1 VIIRATFKIN
11 KDIKMTD
18 KEKREVRVRFAPS
31 PTGYLHVGGLRTA
44 LFNYLFAR
52 KNRGKFILRIEDT
65 DQKRSIPGAVENLIS
80 TLKTVGMEYDEGPD
94 KGGEYGPYIQTQRS
108 EIYRERAEVLLQS
121 GHAYYCF
128 CTEERL
134 EQLRE
139 VQKKT
144 KRPTMYDG
152 KCRNMPKDR
161 VEENLKNGVPYVIR
175 LRYPKEG
182 RIVFDD
188 IVRQK
193 VAMDNSQI
201 DDQILIKSDGLP
213 TYHLA
218 SVVDDHLM
226 KISHVIRGE
235 EWLSSVP
242 KHIYLYESF
251 GWEIPIFAHLP
262 LLLNSD
268 RSKLSKRQGDV
279 AVESYL
285 EKGYMTEALL
295 NFIALLGWHAADDR
309 EIYTLKELEEAFSLE
324 RINKAG
330 AIFDIEKL
338 NWMGGHYIRHLS
350 VEYIGEKARH
360 FFEEA
365 GIDIS
370 DSEKYQKVINVARD
384 YIHCLSTIVEHAKMF
399 YEQLAFSDEDRKL
412 IEEENS
418 QKIYS
423 FWIEEL
429 GKKAEWSPEEISALI
444 KKATGDLAIKGK
456 NFYFPLR
463 LALFG
468 NCHGPDIPT
477 LIDILGRDDSIQRLK
492 DCLV

>member
-1 VIIRATFKIN
+1 MTN
-11 KDIKMTD
+11 KNTS
-18 KEKREVRVRFAPS
+18 EVRVRFAPS

-52 KNRGKFILRIEDT
+52 KNKGKFILRIEDT
-65 DQKRSIPGAVENLIS
+65 DQKRTIPGAIENLMA
-80 TLKTVGMEYDEGPD
+80 TLKAVGLEYDEGPD
-94 KGGEYGPYIQTQRS
+94 KGGDFGPYIQTERS
-108 EIYRERAEVLLQS
+108 ETYRDHVKTLLES

-134 EQLRE
+134 EKLRD
-139 VQKKT
+139 VQRKT
-144 KRPTMYDG
+144 KQPTMYDG
-152 KCRNMPKDR
+152 KCRNLPKDR
-161 VEENLKNGVPYVIR
+161 VEENLNKNMPFVIR
-175 LRYPKEG
+175 LKYPKEG

-193 VAMDNSQI
+193 VAMDNAQI

-251 GWEIPIFAHLP
+251 GWEAPTFAHLP

-285 EKGYMTEALL
+285 EKGYLTDALL
-295 NFIALLGWHAADDR
+295 NFILLLGWHAADDR
-309 EIYTLKELEEAFSLE
+309 EIYTLQEMEQAFSLE

-330 AIFDIEKL
+330 AIFDTEKL
-338 NWMGGHYIRHLS
+338 NWMGGYYVRHLS
-350 VEYIGEKARH
+350 VEDIAERARP

-365 GIDIS
+365 GIDIGNN
-370 DSEKYQKVINVARD
+370 EKYLKVINTARD
-384 YIHCLSTIVEHAKMF
+384 YVHRLSDMVEHSKMF
-399 YEQLAFSDEDRKL
+399 YEDMTFGEEDRIL
-412 IEEENS
+412 IGEETS
-418 QKIYS
+418 QKLYS
-423 FWIEEL
+423 FWVEEL
-429 GKKAEWSPEEISALI
+429 EKKTDWTPEDISSLI
-444 KKATGDLAIKGK
+444 KQATGELGIKGK
-456 NFYFPLR
+456 NFYFPIR

-468 NCHGPDIPT
+468 SCHGPDIPT

-492 DCLV
+492 DCLT

>member
-1 VIIRATFKIN
+1 
-11 KDIKMTD
+11 MTRIEA
-18 KEKREVRVRFAPS
+18 KEVRVRFAPS

-52 KNRGKFILRIEDT
+52 KNKGKFILRIEDT
-65 DQKRSIPGAVENLIS
+65 DQKRSIPGAVEKLMS
-80 TLKTVGMEYDEGPD
+80 TLKAVGLEYDEGPD
-94 KGGEYGPYIQTQRS
+94 RGGEFGPYIQTERS
-108 EIYRERAEVLLQS
+108 EIYRDHAKTLLEAGQ
-121 GHAYYCF
+121 AYYCF

-134 EQLRE
+134 EKLRD

-152 KCRNMPKDR
+152 KCRDLPKEK
-161 VEENLKNGVPYVIR
+161 VEENLSKGIPYVIR
-175 LRYPKEG
+175 LKYPKEG

-193 VAMDNSQI
+193 VAMENSQV

-226 KISHVIRGE
+226 EISHVIRGE

-251 GWEIPIFAHLP
+251 GWEAPSFAHLP

-285 EKGYMTEALL
+285 EKGYLTEALL
-295 NFIALLGWHAADDR
+295 NFIVLLGWHAADDR
-309 EIYTLKELEEAFSLE
+309 EIYTLQEMEEAFSLD

-330 AIFDIEKL
+330 AIFDTEKL
-338 NWMGGHYIRHLS
+338 NWMGGYYVRHLS
-350 VEYIGEKARH
+350 VEYVAEKSRPY
-360 FFEEA
+360 FEAA

-370 DSEKYQKVINVARD
+370 DNEKYLKVVNMARD
-384 YIHCLSTIVEHAKMF
+384 YVYRLSDMVEHATMF
-399 YEQLAFSDEDRKL
+399 YEDLTFSDEDRIL
-412 IEEENS
+412 IEEENA
-418 QKIYS
+418 QRLYS
-423 FWIEEL
+423 FWVEEL
-429 GKKAEWSPEEISALI
+429 EKKADWDPEEISSLI
-444 KKATGDLAIKGK
+444 KRATGEMGIKGK

-468 NCHGPDIPT
+468 SCHGPDIPT
-477 LIDILGRDDSIQRLK
+477 LIDILGRDGSVKRLK
-492 DCLV
+492 DCLSG

>member
-1 VIIRATFKIN
+1 MTN
-11 KDIKMTD
+11 KNTS
-18 KEKREVRVRFAPS
+18 EVRVRFAPS

-52 KNRGKFILRIEDT
+52 KNKGKFILRIEDT

-80 TLKTVGMEYDEGPD
+80 TLKAVGLEYDEGPD
-94 KGGEYGPYIQTQRS
+94 RGGEFGPYVQTERS
-108 EIYRERAEVLLQS
+108 EIYRDHAKTLLES

-134 EQLRE
+134 EKLRE

-152 KCRNMPKDR
+152 KCRDLPKNII
-161 VEENLKNGVPYVIR
+161 EEKLSKGIPYVIR

-182 RIVFDD
+182 KIVFDD

-193 VAMDNSQI
+193 VAMDNSQV

-251 GWEIPIFAHLP
+251 GWEAPIFAHLP

-279 AVESYL
+279 AVENYL
-285 EKGYMTEALL
+285 EKGYLTEALL
-295 NFIALLGWHAADDR
+295 NFIVLLGWHASDDR
-309 EIYTLKELEEAFSLE
+309 EIYTLQELEEAFSLD

-330 AIFDIEKL
+330 AIFDTEKL
-338 NWMGGHYIRHLS
+338 NWMGGYYVRHLS
-350 VEYIGEKARH
+350 VEYVAEKARP
-360 FFEEA
+360 FFEDA
-365 GIDIS
+365 GIDIGNN
-370 DSEKYQKVINVARD
+370 EKYLRVITMARD
-384 YIHCLSTIVEHAKMF
+384 YVSRLSDMVEHSKMF
-399 YEQLAFSDEDRKL
+399 YEDLMFSEEDQTL
-412 IEEENS
+412 IAEENS

-429 GKKAEWSPEEISALI
+429 EKKTDWSSEDISLLI
-444 KKATGDLAIKGK
+444 KQATSELGIKGK
-456 NFYFPLR
+456 NFYFPIR
-463 LALFG
+463 LSLFG
-468 NCHGPDIPT
+468 SCHGPDIPT
-477 LIDILGRDDSIQRLK
+477 LIDILGRDGSIKRLK
-492 DCLV
+492 DCLSG

>member
-1 VIIRATFKIN
+1 
-11 KDIKMTD
+11 MTS

-52 KNRGKFILRIEDT
+52 KNNGKFILRIEDT
-65 DQKRSIPGAVENLIS
+65 DQKRTIPGAIENLMS
-80 TLKTVGMEYDEGPD
+80 TLKAVGLEYDEGPD
-94 KGGEYGPYIQTQRS
+94 KGGDFGPYIQTERS
-108 EIYRERAEVLLQS
+108 ETYREHVKTLLES

-134 EQLRE
+134 EKLRD
-139 VQKKT
+139 VQRKT
-144 KRPTMYDG
+144 KQPTMYDG
-152 KCRNMPKDR
+152 KCRNLPKDR
-161 VEENLKNGVPYVIR
+161 VEDNLNKNMPFVIR
-175 LRYPKEG
+175 LKYPKEG

-193 VAMDNSQI
+193 VAMDNAQV

-251 GWEIPIFAHLP
+251 GWEPPTFAHLP

-285 EKGYMTEALL
+285 EKGYLTEALL
-295 NFIALLGWHAADDR
+295 NFIVLLGWHAADDR
-309 EIYTLKELEEAFSLE
+309 EIYTLQEMERAFSLD

-330 AIFDIEKL
+330 AIFDTEKL
-338 NWMGGHYIRHLS
+338 NWMGGYYVRHLS
-350 VEYIGEKARH
+350 VEYVAERARP

-370 DSEKYQKVINVARD
+370 NNDKYLKVINTARD
-384 YIHCLSTIVEHAKMF
+384 YVSRLSDIVEHSRMF
-399 YEQLAFSDEDRKL
+399 YEDLTFSEEDRAL

-418 QKIYS
+418 QKLYS

-429 GKKAEWSPEEISALI
+429 EKKADWSPDDISSLI
-444 KKATGDLAIKGK
+444 KQATGELGIKGK

-468 NCHGPDIPT
+468 SCHGPDIPT
-477 LIDILGRDDSIQRLK
+477 LIDILGRDDTIQRLK
-492 DCLV
+492 DCLAG

>member
-1 VIIRATFKIN
+1 
-11 KDIKMTD
+11 MTD
-18 KEKREVRVRFAPS
+18 KMKREVRVRFAPS

-52 KNRGKFILRIEDT
+52 KNKGKFILRIEDT
-65 DQKRSIPGAVENLIS
+65 DQKRTIPGAIESLMT
-80 TLKTVGMEYDEGPD
+80 TLKEVGLEYDEGPD
-94 KGGEYGPYIQTQRS
+94 KGGDFGPYIQTERS
-108 EIYRERAEVLLQS
+108 ETYREHVKTLLES

-134 EQLRE
+134 EKLRD
-139 VQKKT
+139 VQRKT
-144 KRPTMYDG
+144 KQPTMYDG
-152 KCRNMPKDR
+152 KCRNLPQDT
-161 VEENLKNGVPYVIR
+161 VEENLRKDMPYVIR
-175 LRYPKEG
+175 LKYPKEG

-193 VAMDNSQI
+193 VAMDNAQV

-226 KISHVIRGE
+226 EISHVIRGE

-251 GWEIPIFAHLP
+251 GWEAPTFAHLP

-285 EKGYMTEALL
+285 EKGYLTEALL
-295 NFIALLGWHAADDR
+295 NFIVLLGWHAADDR
-309 EIYTLKELEEAFSLE
+309 EIYTLQEMEQAFSLE

-330 AIFDIEKL
+330 AIFDTEKL
-338 NWMGGHYIRHLS
+338 NWMGGYYVRHLS
-350 VEYIGEKARH
+350 VEYVAERARP

-365 GIDIS
+365 GIDIGNQ
-370 DSEKYQKVINVARD
+370 EKYLKVINTARD
-384 YIHCLSTIVEHAKMF
+384 YIFRLSDIVEHSKIF
-399 YEQLAFSDEDRKL
+399 YEDLTFSEEDRKL
-412 IEEENS
+412 IGEENS
-418 QKIYS
+418 QKLYS
-423 FWIEEL
+423 FWVEEL
-429 GKKAEWSPEEISALI
+429 EKKTDWIPEDISSLI
-444 KKATGDLAIKGK
+444 KQATGELGIKGK
-456 NFYFPLR
+456 NFYFPIR

-468 NCHGPDIPT
+468 SCHGPDIPT
-477 LIDILGRDDSIQRLK
+477 LIDILGRDESVKRLRA
-492 DCLV
+492 CLAG

>member
-1 VIIRATFKIN
+1 
-11 KDIKMTD
+11 MTASTQSD
-18 KEKREVRVRFAPS
+18 VRVRFAPS

-52 KNRGKFILRIEDT
+52 GNKGKFILRIEDT
-65 DQKRSIPGAVENLIS
+65 DQKRFIPGALENLTS
-80 TLKTVGMEYDEGPD
+80 TLKMVGLHYDEGPD
-94 KGGEYGPYIQTQRS
+94 TGGDYGPYIQSERS
-108 EIYRERAEVLLQS
+108 ALYREHARMLVDS
-121 GHAYYCF
+121 GNAYYCF

-134 EQLRE
+134 DNLRE

-152 KCRNMPKDR
+152 KCRNLPEDQVRK
-161 VEENLKNGVPYVIR
+161 NLDQGMPYVIR
-175 LRYPKEG
+175 LRYPNEG

-188 IVRQK
+188 IIRGK
-193 VAMDNSQI
+193 VAMENEQI
-201 DDQILIKSDGLP
+201 DDQVLIKSDGFP

-242 KHIYLYESF
+242 KHLFLYQSF
-251 GWEIPIFAHLP
+251 GWEPPCFAHLP

-285 EKGYMTEALL
+285 DMGYLPEALL
-295 NFIALLGWHAADDR
+295 NFIALLGWHGPDDR
-309 EIYTLKELEEAFSLE
+309 ELYSLEELEEAFSLE

-330 AIFDIEKL
+330 AIFDTEKL
-338 NWMGGHYIRHLS
+338 NWMGGYYIRHLD
-350 VEYIGEKARH
+350 VPYVAERARPYFEKS
-360 FFEEA
+360 
-365 GIDIS
+365 GLDIS
-370 DSEKYQKVINVARD
+370 DSEKYLKVIQTARD
-384 YIHCLSTIVEHAKMF
+384 YIYCLSDVVEHARMF
-399 YEQLAFSDEDRKL
+399 YEDLAFTDEDRKL
-412 IEEENS
+412 MEEEAS
-418 QKIYS
+418 QRIYRY
-423 FWIEEL
+423 WIEKLEARPAWTFEETGVLVKQAIAEL
-429 GKKAEWSPEEISALI
+429 G
-444 KKATGDLAIKGK
+444 IKGK

-468 NCHGPDIPT
+468 SCHGPDIPT
-477 LIDILGRDDSIQRLK
+477 LVDTLGRDESLRRLEA
-492 DCLV
+492 CLSA

>member
-1 VIIRATFKIN
+1 MTN
-11 KDIKMTD
+11 KKTSD
-18 KEKREVRVRFAPS
+18 VRVRFAPS

-52 KNRGKFILRIEDT
+52 KNKGKFILRIEDT
-65 DQKRSIPGAVENLIS
+65 DQKRTIPGAIENLMT
-80 TLKTVGMEYDEGPD
+80 TLKAVGLEYDEGPD
-94 KGGEYGPYIQTQRS
+94 RGGDFGPYIQTERS
-108 EIYRERAEVLLQS
+108 KTYQEHVKTLLES

-134 EQLRE
+134 EKLRD
-139 VQKKT
+139 VQRKT
-144 KRPTMYDG
+144 KQPTMYDG
-152 KCRNMPKDR
+152 KCRNLPKDII
-161 VEENLKNGVPYVIR
+161 EEKLSKDIPYVIR
-175 LRYPKEG
+175 LKYPKEG

-188 IVRQK
+188 IIRQK
-193 VAMDNSQI
+193 VAMDNSQV

-242 KHIYLYESF
+242 KHIFLYESF
-251 GWEIPIFAHLP
+251 GWEAPTFAHLP

-285 EKGYMTEALL
+285 EKGYLTEALL
-295 NFIALLGWHAADDR
+295 NFIVLLGWHAADDR
-309 EIYTLKELEEAFSLE
+309 EIYTLKELEEAFSLD
-324 RINKAG
+324 RVNKAG
-330 AIFDIEKL
+330 AIFDTEKL
-338 NWMGGHYIRHLS
+338 NWMGGYYVRHLS
-350 VEYIGEKARH
+350 VEYVAERARP

-365 GIDIS
+365 GIAIGNN
-370 DSEKYQKVINVARD
+370 EKNLKVNNTARD
-384 YIHCLSTIVEHAKMF
+384 YIHRLSDMVEHSQMF
-399 YEQLAFSDEDRKL
+399 YEDLTFSEEDRKL

-418 QKIYS
+418 QTIYS

-429 GKKAEWSPEEISALI
+429 EKKSDWDPEEISSLI
-444 KKATGDLAIKGK
+444 KQATGDLGIKGK

-468 NCHGPDIPT
+468 SCHGPDIPT
-477 LIDILGRDDSIQRLK
+477 LIDILGRDESIKRFK
-492 DCLV
+492 DCLAG

>member
-1 VIIRATFKIN
+1 
-11 KDIKMTD
+11 MTS
-18 KEKREVRVRFAPS
+18 KEAKEVRVRFAPS

-52 KNRGKFILRIEDT
+52 KNKGKFILRIEDT
-65 DQKRSIPGAVENLIS
+65 DQKRSIPGAVENLMS
-80 TLKTVGMEYDEGPD
+80 TLKTVGLEYDEGPD
-94 KGGEYGPYIQTQRS
+94 RGGEFGPYIQTKRS
-108 EIYRERAEVLLQS
+108 EIYRDHVKTLLES

-134 EQLRE
+134 EKLRE

-152 KCRNMPKDR
+152 KCRDLPKD
-161 VEENLKNGVPYVIR
+161 VVQEKLSSNIPYVIR
-175 LRYPKEG
+175 LKYPREG
-182 RIVFDD
+182 KIVFDD

-193 VAMDNSQI
+193 VAMENSQI

-251 GWEIPIFAHLP
+251 GWEPPIFAHLP

-285 EKGYMTEALL
+285 EKGYLTEALL
-295 NFIALLGWHAADDR
+295 NFIVLLGWHAADDR
-309 EIYTLKELEEAFSLE
+309 EIYTLKELEEAFSLD

-330 AIFDIEKL
+330 AIFDTEKL
-338 NWMGGHYIRHLS
+338 NWMGGYYVRNLS
-350 VEYIGEKARH
+350 VEYIAEKSRPY
-360 FFEEA
+360 FEAA
-365 GIDIS
+365 GIDIENN
-370 DSEKYQKVINVARD
+370 DKYLKVINTARD
-384 YIHCLSTIVEHAKMF
+384 YVHRLSDMVEHAQMF
-399 YEQLAFSDEDRKL
+399 YEDLTFSEEDRKL
-412 IEEENS
+412 IEEEPS
-418 QKIYS
+418 QKLYA
-423 FWIEEL
+423 FWIGEL
-429 GKKAEWSPEEISALI
+429 GKKKDWAPEEISSLI
-444 KKATGDLAIKGK
+444 QRAIGELGIKGK
-456 NFYFPLR
+456 QFYFPLR

-468 NCHGPDIPT
+468 SCHGPDIPT
-477 LIDILGRDDSIQRLK
+477 LIDIMGRDDSIQRLK
-492 DCLV
+492 NCLRA